1 MSFPA
6 VTEPAALEGMGASF
20 VFDPNSG
27 REFVLVRD
35 AASEEGWPQQ
45 QSPASSA
52 ADIAKISS
60 MVAKGLKVDEDTF
73 RRVLLQA
80 AWIAHICESS

>member
-1 MSFPA
+1 MKDTSCAA
-6 VTEPAALEGMGASF
+6 VTEPAALEGMCASF

-35 AASEEGWPQQ
+35 AEAEEGWPQQ

-73 RRVLLQA
+73 R
-80 AWIAHICESS
+80 